1 MLYLTSRS
9 VLMIDEVDVLWKQTV
24 AGWLLQMVSIMP
36 AAAAA
41 VIATDLT
48 EVFEAVAET
57 VPVFVVFAAA
67 GAVFVARH

>member
-1 MLYLTSRS
+1 
-9 VLMIDEVDVLWKQTV
+9 MIDEVDVLWKQTV

-36 AAAAA
+36 PAA